1 MFDAIV
7 VGSGISGGWVAKE
20 LCERGVKVLMLER
33 GPDIRHGEDYSND
46 LAARLRPSEDQ
57 VPLEERQKHFPYFA
71 GVSYALFESNRK
83 FWASD
88 FDHPYE
94 TAPGKPYR
102 WIRGYHLGGRSL
114 TWWRQS
120 YRLAPQDFEANLKD
134 GQGVDWPIR
143 YDDLAPWY
151 DHVEAFAG
159 ISGDYDEIPHLPD
172 GDFLPPYP
180 MNCVEEAVKAG
191 IEAAFPTRRMIIGRT
206 ANLSRT
212 TKVHQDLGR
221 KRCEGKMRCVHGCS
235 LGSYFSSQ
243 AATLPAARATGN
255 LTVVTDAIVQSVEY
269 DPALGRVTGVKV
281 VDRLT
286 KVGRTY
292 PARMVFLN
300 ASTINTAAILLN
312 SRSDAMPRG
321 LANGSDQVGR
331 NLMDHVS
338 CRSIVGRWPGFEDVS
353 DSGER
358 PTGIYIPRYAQ
369 VTETDKPYLR
379 GFGLQGGAGR
389 TRKIEARALGGAERE
404 EEGGSR
410 RYPWAMSLMPFGEAL
425 PNPDNRVT
433 LSATRNDGWGVPVPI
448 IDAAHGRNEYL
459 MMREAA
465 RDAWQMLKA
474 AGCVDLNRWEEAA
487 EHVTPPGDRIHE
499 MGTARMGR
507 DPATSVVN
515 GWGQAHEVSNL
526 FLSDGA
532 VMASSASMN
541 PSLTYMA
548 LSARAANH
556 AADLLRDGAF
566 E

>member
-20 LCERGVKVLMLER
+20 LCERGLKVLMLER
-33 GPDIRHGEDYSND
+33 GPEVRHGEDYSND
-46 LAARLRPSEDQ
+46 LAASLRRSEDQ
-57 VPLEERQKHFPYFA
+57 IALEEREKHYPYYV
-71 GVSYALFESNRK
+71 GVSYALFESNK
-83 FWASD
+83 AFWASD
-88 FDHPYE
+88 YDHPYE

-102 WIRGYHLGGRSL
+102 WIRGYQLGGRSL
-114 TWWRQS
+114 TWGRQS
-120 YRLAPQDFEANLKD
+120 YRWAPQDFESNLKD
-134 GQGVDWPIR
+134 GHGVDWPIR

-159 ISGDYDEIPHLPD
+159 ISGDYDGLCQLPD
-172 GDFLPPYP
+172 GDFLPPWP
-180 MNCVEEAVKAG
+180 MNVVEEAAKAS
-191 IEAAFPTRRMIIGRT
+191 IEAAFPTRRMIMGRV

-221 KRCEGKMRCVHGCS
+221 KRCEGKLRCAHGCN
-235 LGSYFSSQ
+235 LGGYFSTQ

-255 LTVVTDAIVQSVEY
+255 LTVVTDAVVTSVEY
-269 DPALGRVTGVKV
+269 DPALGRVTGVRV
-281 VDRLT
+281 VDRT
-286 KVGRTY
+286 TREGRTY
-292 PARMVFLN
+292 SARMVFLN
-300 ASTINTAAILLN
+300 ASSINTSALLLN
-312 SRSDAMPRG
+312 SVSDAFPRG

-338 CRSIVGRWPGFEDVS
+338 TRPIVGRWPGFQDQH
-353 DSGER
+353 DPGER
-358 PTGIYIPRYAQ
+358 PTGIYIPRYAN

-379 GFGLQGGAGR
+379 GFGMQGGAVR
-389 TRKIEARALGGAERE
+389 TRRAEAPGGL
-404 EEGGSR
+404 
-410 RYPWAMSLMPFGEAL
+410 PWSMSLMPFGEVL

-433 LSATRNDGWGVPVPI
+433 LSATRTDSWGMPVPV

-507 DPATSVVN
+507 DPRTSVVN
-515 GWGQAHEVSNL
+515 GWGQAHEVPNL

-548 LSARAANH
+548 LSARTANH
-556 AADLLRDGAF
+556 AADLLRDGVL
-566 E
+566 

>member
-20 LCERGVKVLMLER
+20 LCERGLKVLMLER
-33 GPDIRHGEDYSND
+33 GPEVRHGEDYSND
-46 LAARLRPSEDQ
+46 LAASLRRSEDQ
-57 VPLEERQKHFPYFA
+57 IALEEREKHYPYYV
-71 GVSYALFESNRK
+71 GVSYALFESNK
-83 FWASD
+83 AFWASD
-88 FDHPYE
+88 YDHPYE

-102 WIRGYHLGGRSL
+102 WIRGYQLGGRSL
-114 TWWRQS
+114 TWGRQS
-120 YRLAPQDFEANLKD
+120 YRWAPQDFESNLKD
-134 GQGVDWPIR
+134 GHGVDWPIR

-159 ISGDYDEIPHLPD
+159 ISGDYDGLCQLPD
-172 GDFLPPYP
+172 GDFLPPWP
-180 MNCVEEAVKAG
+180 MNVVEEAAKAS
-191 IEAAFPTRRMIIGRT
+191 IEAAFPTRRMIMGRV

-221 KRCEGKMRCVHGCS
+221 KRCEGKLRCAHGCN
-235 LGSYFSSQ
+235 LGGYFSTQ

-255 LTVVTDAIVQSVEY
+255 LTVVTDAVVTSVEY
-269 DPALGRVTGVKV
+269 DPALGRVTGVRV
-281 VDRLT
+281 VDRT
-286 KVGRTY
+286 TREGRTY
-292 PARMVFLN
+292 SARMVFLN
-300 ASTINTAAILLN
+300 ASSINTSALLLN
-312 SRSDAMPRG
+312 SKSEAFPRG

-338 CRSIVGRWPGFEDVS
+338 TRPIVGRWPGFQDQH
-353 DSGER
+353 DPGER
-358 PTGIYIPRYAQ
+358 PTGIYIPRYAN

-379 GFGLQGGAGR
+379 GFGMQGGAVR
-389 TRKIEARALGGAERE
+389 TRRAEAPGGL
-404 EEGGSR
+404 
-410 RYPWAMSLMPFGEAL
+410 PWSMSLMPFGEVL

-433 LSATRNDGWGVPVPI
+433 LSATRTDSWGMPVPV

-507 DPATSVVN
+507 DPRTSVVN
-515 GWGQAHEVSNL
+515 GWGQAHEVPNL

-548 LSARAANH
+548 LSARTANH
-556 AADLLRDGAF
+556 AADLLRDGVL
-566 E
+566 

>member
-20 LCERGVKVLMLER
+20 LCERGLKVLMLER
-33 GPDIRHGEDYSND
+33 GPEIRHGEDYSQD
-46 LAARLRPSEDQ
+46 LAASLRRSEDQ
-57 VPLEERQKHFPYFA
+57 IALEEREKHYPYYA
-71 GVSYALFESNRK
+71 GVSYALFESNK
-83 FWASD
+83 AFWASD
-88 FDHPYE
+88 YDHPYE

-102 WIRGYHLGGRSL
+102 WIRGYQLGGRSL
-114 TWWRQS
+114 TWGRQS
-120 YRLAPQDFEANLKD
+120 YRWAPQDFESNLKD
-134 GQGVDWPIR
+134 GHGVDWPIR

-159 ISGDYDEIPHLPD
+159 ISGDYDGLCQLPD
-172 GDFLPPYP
+172 GDFLPPWP
-180 MNCVEEAVKAG
+180 MNVVEEAAKAN
-191 IEAAFPTRRMIIGRT
+191 IEAAFPTRRMIMGRV

-212 TKVHQDLGR
+212 TKTHQDLGR
-221 KRCEGKMRCVHGCS
+221 KRCEGKLACAHGCT
-235 LGSYFSSQ
+235 LGGYFSTQ

-255 LTVVTDAIVQSVEY
+255 LTVVTDAVVASVEH
-269 DPALGRVTGVKV
+269 DPVLGRVTGVRV
-281 VDRLT
+281 VDRNT
-286 KVGRTY
+286 REGRTY
-292 PARMVFLN
+292 SARMVFLN
-300 ASTINTAAILLN
+300 ASSINTSALLLN
-312 SRSDAMPRG
+312 SVSDAFPRG

-338 CRSIVGRWPGFEDVS
+338 TRPIVGRWPGFQDEHDP
-353 DSGER
+353 GER
-358 PTGIYIPRYAQ
+358 PTGIYIPRYAN

-379 GFGLQGGAGR
+379 GFGMQGGAVR
-389 TRKIEARALGGAERE
+389 TRRAEAPGGL
-404 EEGGSR
+404 
-410 RYPWAMSLMPFGEAL
+410 PWSMSLMPFGEVL

-433 LSATRNDGWGVPVPI
+433 LSASRRDSWGVPVPI

-465 RDAWQMLKA
+465 RDAWRMLKA
-474 AGCVDLNRWEEAA
+474 AGCVDLNSWEEAA
-487 EHVTPPGDRIHE
+487 EQVTPPGDRIHE

-515 GWGQAHEVSNL
+515 GWGQAHEVPNL

-548 LSARAANH
+548 LSARTANH
-556 AADLLRDGAF
+556 AADLLRDGAL
-566 E
+566 

>member
-20 LCERGVKVLMLER
+20 LCERGLKVLMLER
-33 GPDIRHGEDYSND
+33 GPEVRHGEDYSND
-46 LAARLRPSEDQ
+46 LAASLRRSEDQ
-57 VPLEERQKHFPYFA
+57 IALEEREKHYPYYV
-71 GVSYALFESNRK
+71 GVSYALFESNK
-83 FWASD
+83 AFWASD
-88 FDHPYE
+88 YDHPYE

-102 WIRGYHLGGRSL
+102 WIRGYQLGGRSL
-114 TWWRQS
+114 TWGRQS
-120 YRLAPQDFEANLKD
+120 YRWAPQDFESNLKD
-134 GQGVDWPIR
+134 GHGVDWPIR

-159 ISGDYDEIPHLPD
+159 ISGDYDGLCQLPD
-172 GDFLPPYP
+172 GDFLPPWP
-180 MNCVEEAVKAG
+180 MNVVEEAAKAS
-191 IEAAFPTRRMIIGRT
+191 IEAAFPTRRMIMGRV

-221 KRCEGKMRCVHGCS
+221 KRCEGKLRCAHGCN
-235 LGSYFSSQ
+235 LGGYFSTQ

-255 LTVVTDAIVQSVEY
+255 LTVVTDAVVASVEH
-269 DPALGRVTGVKV
+269 DPVLGRVTGVRV
-281 VDRLT
+281 VDRNT
-286 KVGRTY
+286 REGRTY
-292 PARMVFLN
+292 SARMVFLN
-300 ASTINTAAILLN
+300 ASSINTSALLLN
-312 SRSDAMPRG
+312 SKSEAFPRG

-338 CRSIVGRWPGFEDVS
+338 TRPIVGRWPGFQDQH
-353 DSGER
+353 DPGER
-358 PTGIYIPRYAQ
+358 PTGIYIPRYAN

-379 GFGLQGGAGR
+379 GFGMQGGAVR
-389 TRKIEARALGGAERE
+389 TRRAEAPGGL
-404 EEGGSR
+404 
-410 RYPWAMSLMPFGEAL
+410 PWSMSLMPFGEVL

-433 LSATRNDGWGVPVPI
+433 LSATRTDSWGMPVPV

-474 AGCVDLNRWEEAA
+474 AGCVDLNHWEEAA

-507 DPATSVVN
+507 DPRTSVVN
-515 GWGQAHEVSNL
+515 GWGQAHEVPNL

-548 LSARAANH
+548 LSARTANH
-556 AADLLRDGAF
+556 AADLLRDGVL
-566 E
+566 

>member
-20 LCERGVKVLMLER
+20 LCERGLKVLMLER
-33 GPDIRHGEDYSND
+33 GPEVRHGEDYSQD
-46 LAARLRPSEDQ
+46 LAASLRRSEDQ
-57 VPLEERQKHFPYFA
+57 IALEEREKHYPYYV
-71 GVSYALFESNRK
+71 GVSYALFESNK
-83 FWASD
+83 TFWASD
-88 FDHPYE
+88 YDHPYE

-102 WIRGYHLGGRSL
+102 WIRGYQLGGRSL
-114 TWWRQS
+114 TWGRQS
-120 YRLAPQDFEANLKD
+120 YRWAPQDFESNLKD
-134 GQGVDWPIR
+134 GHGVDWPIR

-159 ISGDYDEIPHLPD
+159 ISGDYDGLCQLPD
-172 GDFLPPYP
+172 GDFLPPWP
-180 MNCVEEAVKAG
+180 MNVVEEAAKAR
-191 IEAAFPTRRMIIGRT
+191 IESAFPTRRMIMGRV

-221 KRCEGKMRCVHGCS
+221 KRCEGKLACAHGCN
-235 LGSYFSSQ
+235 LGGYFSTQ
-243 AATLPAARATGN
+243 AATLPAALATGN
-255 LTVVTDAIVQSVEY
+255 LTVVTDAVVTSVEH
-269 DPALGRVTGVKV
+269 DPALGRVTGVRV
-281 VDRLT
+281 VDRNT
-286 KVGRTY
+286 REGRTY
-292 PARMVFLN
+292 SARMVFLN
-300 ASTINTAAILLN
+300 ASSINTSAILLN
-312 SRSDAMPRG
+312 SRSEAFPRG

-338 CRSIVGRWPGFEDVS
+338 TRPIAGRWPGFQDQH
-353 DSGER
+353 DPGER
-358 PTGIYIPRYAQ
+358 PTGIYIPRYAN

-379 GFGLQGGAGR
+379 GFGMQGGAVR
-389 TRKIEARALGGAERE
+389 TRRAEAPGGL
-404 EEGGSR
+404 
-410 RYPWAMSLMPFGEAL
+410 PWSMSLMPFGEVL

-433 LSATRNDGWGVPVPI
+433 LAATRTDSWGVPVPV
-448 IDAAHGRNEYL
+448 IDAAHGRNEYA

-465 RDAWQMLKA
+465 RDAWEMLRA

-515 GWGQAHEVSNL
+515 GWGQAHEVPNL

-548 LSARAANH
+548 LSARTANH
-556 AADLLRDGAF
+556 AADLLRDGAL
-566 E
+566 

>member
-20 LCERGVKVLMLER
+20 LCERGLKVLMLER
-33 GPDIRHGEDYSND
+33 GPEVRHGEDYSQD
-46 LAARLRPSEDQ
+46 LAASLRRSEDQ
-57 VPLEERQKHFPYFA
+57 IALEEREKHYPYYV
-71 GVSYALFESNRK
+71 GVSYALFESNK
-83 FWASD
+83 TFWASD
-88 FDHPYE
+88 YDHPYE

-102 WIRGYHLGGRSL
+102 WIRGYQLGGRSL
-114 TWWRQS
+114 TWGRQS
-120 YRLAPQDFEANLKD
+120 YRWAPQDFESNLKD
-134 GQGVDWPIR
+134 GHGVDWPIR

-159 ISGDYDEIPHLPD
+159 ISGDYDGLCQLPD
-172 GDFLPPYP
+172 GDFLPPWP
-180 MNCVEEAVKAG
+180 MNVVEEAAKAR
-191 IEAAFPTRRMIIGRT
+191 IESAFPTRRMIMGRV

-221 KRCEGKMRCVHGCS
+221 KRCEGKLACAHGCN
-235 LGSYFSSQ
+235 LGGYFSTQ
-243 AATLPAARATGN
+243 AATLPAALATGN
-255 LTVVTDAIVQSVEY
+255 LTVVTDAVVASVEH
-269 DPALGRVTGVKV
+269 DPVLGRVTGVRV
-281 VDRLT
+281 VDRNT
-286 KVGRTY
+286 REGRTY

-300 ASTINTAAILLN
+300 ASSINTSALLLN
-312 SRSDAMPRG
+312 SVSDAFPRG

-338 CRSIVGRWPGFEDVS
+338 TRPIVGRWPGFQDQH
-353 DSGER
+353 DPGER
-358 PTGIYIPRYAQ
+358 PTGIYIPRYAN

-379 GFGLQGGAGR
+379 GFGMQGGAVR
-389 TRKIEARALGGAERE
+389 TRRAEAPGGL
-404 EEGGSR
+404 
-410 RYPWAMSLMPFGEAL
+410 PWSMSLMPFGEVL

-433 LSATRNDGWGVPVPI
+433 LSATRTDSWGVPVPV
-448 IDAAHGRNEYL
+448 IDAAHGRNEYA

-465 RDAWQMLKA
+465 RDAWEMLRA

-515 GWGQAHEVSNL
+515 GWGQAHEVPNL

-548 LSARAANH
+548 LSARTANH
-556 AADLLRDGAF
+556 AADLLRDGAL
-566 E
+566 

>member
-20 LCERGVKVLMLER
+20 LCERGLKVLMLER
-33 GPDIRHGEDYSND
+33 GPEVRHGEDYSND
-46 LAARLRPSEDQ
+46 LAASLRRSEDQ
-57 VPLEERQKHFPYFA
+57 IALEEREKHYPYYV
-71 GVSYALFESNRK
+71 GVSYALFESNK
-83 FWASD
+83 AFWASD
-88 FDHPYE
+88 YDHPYE

-102 WIRGYHLGGRSL
+102 WIRGYQLGGRSL
-114 TWWRQS
+114 TWGRQS
-120 YRLAPQDFEANLKD
+120 YRWAPQDFESNLKD
-134 GQGVDWPIR
+134 GHGVDWPIR

-159 ISGDYDEIPHLPD
+159 ISGDYDGLCQLPD
-172 GDFLPPYP
+172 GDFLPPWP
-180 MNCVEEAVKAG
+180 MNVVEEAAKAS
-191 IEAAFPTRRMIIGRT
+191 IEAAFPTRRMIMGRV

-221 KRCEGKMRCVHGCS
+221 KRCEGKLRCAHGCN
-235 LGSYFSSQ
+235 LGGYFSTQ

-255 LTVVTDAIVQSVEY
+255 LTVVTDAVVTSVEY
-269 DPALGRVTGVKV
+269 DPALGRVTGVRV
-281 VDRLT
+281 VDRT
-286 KVGRTY
+286 TREGRTY
-292 PARMVFLN
+292 SARMVFLN
-300 ASTINTAAILLN
+300 ASSINTSALLLN
-312 SRSDAMPRG
+312 SVSDAFPRG

-338 CRSIVGRWPGFEDVS
+338 TRPIVGRWPGFQDQH
-353 DSGER
+353 DPGER
-358 PTGIYIPRYAQ
+358 PTGIYIPRYAN

-379 GFGLQGGAGR
+379 GFGMQGGAVR
-389 TRKIEARALGGAERE
+389 TRRAEAPGGL
-404 EEGGSR
+404 
-410 RYPWAMSLMPFGEAL
+410 PWSMSLMPFGEVL

-433 LSATRNDGWGVPVPI
+433 LSATRTDSWGMPVPV

-487 EHVTPPGDRIHE
+487 EHITPPGDRIHE

-507 DPATSVVN
+507 DPRTSVVN
-515 GWGQAHEVSNL
+515 GWGQAHEVPNL

-548 LSARAANH
+548 LSARTANH
-556 AADLLRDGAF
+556 AADLLRDGVL
-566 E
+566 

>member
-20 LCERGVKVLMLER
+20 LCERGLKVLMLER
-33 GPDIRHGEDYSND
+33 GPEIRHGEDYSQD
-46 LAARLRPSEDQ
+46 LAASLRRSEDQ
-57 VPLEERQKHFPYFA
+57 IPLEEREKHYPYYA
-71 GVSYALFESNRK
+71 GVSYALFESNKK

-88 FDHPYE
+88 YDHPYE

-102 WIRGYHLGGRSL
+102 WIRGYQLGGRSL
-114 TWWRQS
+114 TWGRQS
-120 YRLAPQDFEANLKD
+120 YRWAPQDFESNLKD
-134 GQGVDWPIR
+134 GHGVDWPIR

-159 ISGDYDEIPHLPD
+159 ISGDYDGLCQLPD
-172 GDFLPPYP
+172 GDFLPPWP
-180 MNCVEEAVKAG
+180 MNVVEEAAKAN
-191 IEAAFPTRRMIIGRT
+191 IEAAFPTRRMIMGRV

-212 TKVHQDLGR
+212 TKTHQDLGR
-221 KRCEGKMRCVHGCS
+221 KRCEGKLACAHGCN
-235 LGSYFSSQ
+235 LGSYFSTQ
-243 AATLPAARATGN
+243 AATLPAALATGN
-255 LTVVTDAIVQSVEY
+255 LTVVTDAVVASVEH
-269 DPALGRVTGVKV
+269 DPVLGRVTGVRV
-281 VDRLT
+281 VDRNT
-286 KVGRTY
+286 REGRTY
-292 PARMVFLN
+292 SARVVFLN
-300 ASTINTAAILLN
+300 ASSINTSALLLN
-312 SRSDAMPRG
+312 SMSEAFPRG

-338 CRSIVGRWPGFEDVS
+338 TRPIVGRWPGFQDQH
-353 DSGER
+353 DPGER
-358 PTGIYIPRYAQ
+358 PTGIYIPRYAN
-369 VTETDKPYLR
+369 VTESDKPYLR
-379 GFGLQGGAGR
+379 GFGMQGGAVR
-389 TRKIEARALGGAERE
+389 TRRTEVPGGL
-404 EEGGSR
+404 
-410 RYPWAMSLMPFGEAL
+410 PWSMSLMPFGEVL

-433 LSATRNDGWGVPVPI
+433 LSASRRDSWGVPVPI

-465 RDAWQMLKA
+465 HDAWQMLKA

-487 EHVTPPGDRIHE
+487 EQVTPPGDRIHE

-556 AADLLRDGAF
+556 AADLLRDGVL
-566 E
+566 